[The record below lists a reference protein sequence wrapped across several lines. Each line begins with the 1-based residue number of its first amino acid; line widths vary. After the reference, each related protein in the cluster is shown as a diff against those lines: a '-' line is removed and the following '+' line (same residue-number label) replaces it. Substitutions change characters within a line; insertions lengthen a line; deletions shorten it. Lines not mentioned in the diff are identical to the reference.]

1 MKCPKCGYMSFDF
14 NQICPKC
21 NKNISTARD
30 KLNLPSYRPSP
41 PSLLGALTGEA
52 GDSAIGLGIDGTD
65 FSPEDSQTI
74 EAMEEAFEDSQSL
87 DMQIEATPEEG
98 VHFPE
103 EESPEGISADLGDL
117 VLDDDANAPAQGE
130 QVADDE
136 IGSLD
141 LEDLSGDET
150 ELVLDEEILGGDETE
165 ISFEEDISLGGE
177 DESEELSLDIES
189 LIDTDP
195 SQTDS
200 QDLEIQLEAEPGA
213 GSQEQAEEIDLSD
226 LTAEA
231 DDVDLSAAETPESLE
246 LDDDTAS
253 YDDASGDLTEIA
265 LDEEVAEENVSLDLD
280 DLGLDLDLDLD
291 EPDDKSD

>member
-30 KLNLPSYRPSP
+30 KMNLPYYRPSP

-52 GDSAIGLGIDGTD
+52 GVSNIGLRIDGEDEGGFAEPGAD

-74 EAMEEAFEDSQSL
+74 EAMEEAFQDSQSL

-98 VHFPE
+98 VHFPA
-103 EESPEGISADLGDL
+103 EESPEEISADLGDL
-117 VLDDDANAPAQGE
+117 VLDDDAIAPAQAE
-130 QVADDE
+130 QVAGDE
-136 IGSLD
+136 IESLD

-150 ELVLDEEILGGDETE
+150 ELVLDEEIPGGDETE

-200 QDLEIQLEAEPGA
+200 QDIEIQLEAEPGA
-213 GSQEQAEEIDLSD
+213 GPQEQVEEIDLSD
-226 LTAEA
+226 LTVEA
-231 DDVDLSAAETPESLE
+231 
-246 LDDDTAS
+246 
-253 YDDASGDLTEIA
+253 
-265 LDEEVAEENVSLDLD
+265 DEEVAEEDASLDLD
-280 DLGLDLDLDLD
+280 DLSLELDLD